1 MTDPGRLRDLLDRLF
16 EELAHLR
23 RLSGY
28 LEDEL
33 LGDPDRLAAVKYR
46 FVVAIE
52 ICIDVGQ
59 HIVASEALRAPTSFA
74 DVFAILAEAGF
85 VPASLVPTLQDMAR
99 FRNLLV
105 HGYIRVDDQRVVQIL
120 TSRLGDFDTFRAE
133 VARTAL
139 R

>member
-1 MTDPGRLRDLLDRLF
+1 MIDPGRLRDLLDRLS

-23 RLSGY
+23 RRSGY
-28 LEDEL
+28 PADEL

-59 HIVASEALRAPTSFA
+59 HIVASDGLRAPTSFV

-85 VPASLVPTLQDMAR
+85 VPASLVATLQDMAR

-105 HGYIRVDDQRVVQIL
+105 HGYLRVDDQRVVQIL
-120 TSRLGDFDTFRAE
+120 TSRLGDFDIFRAE

>member
-1 MTDPGRLRDLLDRLF
+1 MTDPGRLRDLLDRLSD
-16 EELAHLR
+16 ELAHLR
-23 RLSGY
+23 RLAGY
-28 LEDEL
+28 PPEEL

-59 HIVASEALRAPTSFA
+59 HIVASEALRAPASFA
-74 DVFAILAEAGF
+74 DVFAIVAEAGF
-85 VPASLVPTLQDMAR
+85 VPAPLVATLQDMAR

-105 HGYIRVDDQRVVQIL
+105 HGYFRVDDQRVVQIL
-120 TSRLGDFDTFRAE
+120 GSHLEDFETFRVE